1 AARLHAGVRSLAIG
15 VEGVAGLASS
25 GSPMWE
31 QFTVGGSAVP
41 FADAALMSQR
51 VAPGGLPAGALVGD
65 RLLLWRVDAQ
75 LGLPLNLRPY
85 ITSASVDRGFDDW
98 QRVAGLDLRMSF
110 RRVPYVRLP
119 NVELE
124 LGWARRLTSPD
135 KGRDSFRAI
144 VRYEP

>member
-1 AARLHAGVRSLAIG
+1 GDRRERLLAFADARLTNTMARDTRVFSQSLAAFGVSGRTGDDDWTRGTVAARLHAGVRSLAIG

-51 VAPGGLPAGALVGD
+51 VALGGLPAGALVGD

-75 LGLPLNLRPY
+75 LGL
-85 ITSASVDRGFDDW
+85 
-98 QRVAGLDLRMSF
+98 
-110 RRVPYVRLP
+110 
-119 NVELE
+119 
-124 LGWARRLTSPD
+124 
-135 KGRDSFRAI
+135 
-144 VRYEP
+144 